1 MCSIAGR
8 RVKLVFNLKAS
19 AAQIRVIARAQLNE
33 TPPTRVPHSWR
44 TRDET
49 CASAAGRRSPAAGS
63 EDNPLPPHRSSPAIW
78 ARARRCLH
86 RSMDGG
92 GRSAGDMGIVDGET
106 ILVIHDDADAGTVT
120 KEAVSAIREV
130 ARHIGKVDR
139 RYDEGQ
145 LAEIEKAFRWLQ
157 AALTSKKFT
166 NAHRTKRREAPRRR
180 ERPCR
185 HDRAHRNWRG

>member
-1 MCSIAGR
+1 MCNRRRTAKSCRWIRRQSSSGR
-8 RVKLVFNLKAS
+8 PMT
-19 AAQIRVIARAQLNE
+19 IRCCTSQR
-33 TPPTRVPHSWR
+33 R
-44 TRDET
+44 RD
-49 CASAAGRRSPAAGS
+49 
-63 EDNPLPPHRSSPAIW
+63 L

-106 ILVIHDDADAGTVT
+106 ILVIHDDANANADTDTVT

-130 ARHIGKVDR
+130 VRHIGKVDR

-185 HDRAHRNWRG
+185 HDRAPRMAVRLSGSIRGSWPSSRRCVAPARAIQT